1 VFPEENALVFSVN
14 MSSTSLSDLELAR
27 QQAPGRPEALLVTD
41 LARRTL
47 SELSAA
53 PPVSHEIVASMRGVV
68 RIEEAAIPWAGC
80 LVRAREGLVITL
92 RSGDGRGR
100 KRFTAFHEI
109 MHTYLPGFAVTQQHR
124 CDPGVLPDP
133 RRSRDRR
140 LEALCDVGAA
150 ELLFPRSAFRDDTAG
165 TVPTLP
171 LAERLAERY
180 DASVEATAR
189 RLVDIRGP
197 ALLIALELACRPRAL
212 HEEPKLRVQ
221 WVHLSGSWP
230 FVPRHKSVP
239 ADSLLARPLAG
250 ERVEESATL
259 VGLAADPIRDVR
271 ISASLYSYTDLD
283 GTPHDRV
290 LALITPVRTARRR
303 RAG

>member
-1 VFPEENALVFSVN
+1 
-14 MSSTSLSDLELAR
+14 MSTASLSDLEQAR
-27 QQAPGRPEALLVTD
+27 RQAPGRPEATLVTD

-47 SELSAA
+47 RELSAA
-53 PPVSHEIVASMRGVV
+53 PPVSHEIVASMRGIV

-80 LVRAREGLVITL
+80 LVRARDGLVITL

-109 MHTYLPGFAVTQQHR
+109 MHTYLPGFAVRPQYR
-124 CDPGVLPDP
+124 CDPDTSPD
-133 RRSRDRR
+133 RGRSRERR
-140 LEALCDVGAA
+140 LEALCDLGAA
-150 ELLFPRSAFRDDTAG
+150 ELLFPRPAFRDDTAG
-165 TVPTLP
+165 VVPTLP

-189 RLVDIRGP
+189 RLVGLRSP
-197 ALLIALELACRPRAL
+197 ALLIALEPACRPRAL
-212 HEEPKLRVQ
+212 REEPKLRVQ

-230 FVPRHKSVP
+230 FIPRHKSVP

-259 VGLAADPIRDVR
+259 VGLTADPIRDVR
-271 ISASLYSYTDLD
+271 ISASLYSYTDAD
-283 GTPHDRV
+283 GTQHDRV
-290 LALITPVRTARRR
+290 LALITPDGTARRR
-303 RAG
+303 RAA